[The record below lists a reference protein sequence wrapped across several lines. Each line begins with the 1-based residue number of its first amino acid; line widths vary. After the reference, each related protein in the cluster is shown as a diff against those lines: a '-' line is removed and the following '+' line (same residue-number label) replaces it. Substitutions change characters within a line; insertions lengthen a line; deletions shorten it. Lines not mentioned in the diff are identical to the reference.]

1 MTPPYGTTSIG
12 GTMAEAERYGA
23 TGGRAGGAGTAD
35 PQARDVIAA
44 FEARAAERP
53 EGPAL
58 TWGSR
63 TWTFRELDEAAD
75 RVAARLH
82 AAGIGPDD
90 RVAVLAGRTPQM
102 VAALIGVLKAG
113 AGYVPVDPGYPR
125 ERCALMLGDSRAA
138 ALLTHRELVGTVP
151 YDGPVLLLEEL
162 GQWPAAPAG
171 PRPEPVP
178 DQLAY
183 VIFTSGSTGRP
194 KGVMV
199 TRGGMSELVAAL
211 GTLVGRDRLDSVLAA
226 TPTSFDVSVNEIFV
240 PLCAGGSV
248 VLADDVFAVCDAD
261 APVAAATVSGV
272 PSALAQLAALGG
284 LAGRARTVFAAGE
297 ALPRT
302 LVRAMSGAGVTAV
315 FNMYGPTE
323 STVVAIAG
331 EVSAEEDGVPIGD
344 PLPAVGAYVL
354 DEDMRPVP
362 DGEPGELYLGG
373 RQVSRGYQSR
383 PGLTAEKFLPDPFSG
398 LPGARM
404 YRTGDRVRRRP
415 DGGPYEFL
423 GRWDDQVKLRGFRIE
438 LGEVEHALGAHPGV
452 VHAAVV
458 VREDVPGGPRLVAYT
473 TPDGPDAP
481 AAGELRDH
489 LRRTLPEYMVPNV
502 FVALG
507 ALPRTPAGKID
518 RNALPKPAART
529 RVKVHGNTAG

>member
-1 MTPPYGTTSIG
+1 MTEPEQYDVHAGRTGREVPDII
-12 GTMAEAERYGA
+12 EAF
-23 TGGRAGGAGTAD
+23 
-35 PQARDVIAA
+35 Q
-44 FEARAAERP
+44 ARAAERP
-53 EGPAL
+53 DAPAL

-63 TWTFRELDEAAD
+63 TWTFKELDEAAD
-75 RVAARLH
+75 RVAARLR

-102 VAALIGVLKAG
+102 VAALFGVLKAG

-125 ERCALMLGDSRAA
+125 ERCAHMLGDSGAA

-151 YDGPVLLLEEL
+151 FDGPVLLLEEM

-171 PRPEPVP
+171 PHAQPVR

-183 VIFTSGSTGRP
+183 VIFTSGSTGLP

-211 GTLVGRDRLDSVLAA
+211 GDLVGTDRLDAVLAA
-226 TPTSFDVSVNEIFV
+226 TPTSFDVSVYEIFV

-261 APVAAATVSGV
+261 APVSAATVSSV

-284 LAGRARTVFAAGE
+284 LAGRARTVFSGGE
-297 ALPRT
+297 ALPGP
-302 LVRAMSGAGVTAV
+302 LVRAMFEAGVTAV

-323 STVVAIAG
+323 NSVVAIAAAVTG
-331 EVSAEEDGVPIGD
+331 EEAAVPIGD
-344 PLPAVGAYVL
+344 ALPAVDAYVL
-354 DEDMRPVP
+354 DEDLRPVP
-362 DGEPGELYLGG
+362 DGESGELYLGG
-373 RQVSRGYQSR
+373 RQVSRGYQRR
-383 PGLTAEKFLPDPFSG
+383 PGLTAEKFLPDPFAG
-398 LPGARM
+398 TPGARM

-415 DGGPYEFL
+415 GGGPYEFL

-438 LGEVEHALGAHPGV
+438 LGEIEHALAAHPGV

-481 AAGELRDH
+481 AAGELREH
-489 LRRTLPEYMVPNV
+489 VRRTLPEYMVPNV

-507 ALPRTPAGKID
+507 ELPRTPAGKID
-518 RNALPKPAART
+518 RNALPKPAARA
-529 RVKVHGNTAG
+529 RVKIR

>member
-1 MTPPYGTTSIG
+1 MTDSEQYDVPAG
-12 GTMAEAERYGA
+12 R
-23 TGGRAGGAGTAD
+23 TGREV
-35 PQARDVIAA
+35 PDVIEA
-44 FEARAAERP
+44 FEARAAQHP

-63 TWTFRELDEAAD
+63 TWTFKELDEAAD
-75 RVAARLH
+75 RVAARLR
-82 AAGIGPDD
+82 AAGIGRDD

-102 VAALIGVLKAG
+102 VAALFGVLKAG

-125 ERCALMLGDSRAA
+125 ERCAHMLGDSGAA

-151 YDGPVLLLEEL
+151 FDGPVLLLEEM
-162 GQWPAAPAG
+162 GQWPATPAAPHA
-171 PRPEPVP
+171 RPVR

-199 TRGGMSELVAAL
+199 TRGGMSELVAGL
-211 GTLVGRDRLDSVLAA
+211 GDLVGTDRLHAVLAA
-226 TPTSFDVSVNEIFV
+226 TPTSFDVSVYEIFV

-261 APVAAATVSGV
+261 APVSAATVSSV

-284 LAGRARTVFAAGE
+284 LAGRARTVFSGGE
-297 ALPRT
+297 ALPGP
-302 LVRAMSGAGVTAV
+302 LVRAMFDAGVTAV

-323 STVVAIAG
+323 NSVVAIAAAVTG
-331 EVSAEEDGVPIGD
+331 EEAAVPIGD
-344 PLPAVGAYVL
+344 ALPAVDAYVL
-354 DEDMRPVP
+354 DEDLRPVP
-362 DGEPGELYLGG
+362 DGESGELYLGG
-373 RQVSRGYQSR
+373 RQVSRGYQRR
-383 PGLTAEKFLPDPFSG
+383 PGLTAEKFLPDPFAG
-398 LPGARM
+398 TPGARM

-415 DGGPYEFL
+415 GGGPYEFL

-438 LGEVEHALGAHPGV
+438 LGEIEHALGAHPGV

-458 VREDVPGGPRLVAYT
+458 VRQDVPGGPRLVAYT

-481 AAGELRDH
+481 AAGELREH
-489 LRRTLPEYMVPNV
+489 VRRTLPEYMVPNV
-502 FVALG
+502 FVAL
-507 ALPRTPAGKID
+507 AELPRTPAGKID
-518 RNALPKPAART
+518 RNALPKPAARA
-529 RVKVHGNTAG
+529 RVKIR

>member
-1 MTPPYGTTSIG
+1 
-12 GTMAEAERYGA
+12 MAEPDRHDAPAGRTDR
-23 TGGRAGGAGTAD
+23 TGGAAGTD
-35 PQARDVIAA
+35 PHVPDVIEA
-44 FEARAAERP
+44 FEARAAEHP
-53 EGPAL
+53 DGPAL
-58 TWGSR
+58 TWAAR
-63 TWTFRELDEAAD
+63 TWTFRELDEAAE
-75 RVAARLH
+75 RVAARLR
-82 AAGIGPDD
+82 AAGIGRDD

-102 VAALIGVLKAG
+102 VAALFGVLKAG

-125 ERCALMLGDSRAA
+125 DRCAHMLGDSGAA

-151 YDGPVLLLEEL
+151 YDGPVLLLEDL
-162 GQWPAAPAG
+162 GQWPATPAG
-171 PRPEPVP
+171 PRPRPVA

-199 TRGGMSELVAAL
+199 TRGGMSELVGAL

-226 TPTSFDVSVNEIFV
+226 TPTSFDVSVYEIFV

-261 APVAAATVSGV
+261 APAVAATVSSV
-272 PSALAQLAALGG
+272 PSALAQLSALGG
-284 LAGRARTVFAAGE
+284 LAGRARTVFSGGE

-302 LVRAMSGAGVTAV
+302 LVRTMCEAGVTAV

-323 STVVAIAG
+323 NSVVAIAAD
-331 EVSAEEDGVPIGD
+331 VTAEEPGVPIGHA
-344 PLPAVGAYVL
+344 LPAVAAYVL

-362 DGEPGELYLGG
+362 DGASGELYLGG
-373 RQVSRGYQSR
+373 RQVSRGYQRR
-383 PGLTAEKFLPDPFSG
+383 PGLTAEKFLPDPFSA

-438 LGEVEHALGAHPGV
+438 LGEVEHALAAHPGV

-458 VREDVPGGPRLVAYT
+458 VREDLPGGPRMVAYT

-489 LRRTLPEYMVPNV
+489 VRRILPEYMVPNV
-502 FVALG
+502 FVALDG
-507 ALPRTPAGKID
+507 LPRTPAGKID
-518 RNALPKPAART
+518 RNALPRPAART
-529 RVKVHGNTAG
+529 RVKLR

>member
-1 MTPPYGTTSIG
+1 MKSEQYDRP
-12 GTMAEAERYGA
+12 A
-23 TGGRAGGAGTAD
+23 GRAGQDA
-35 PQARDVIAA
+35 PDVITA
-44 FEARAAERP
+44 FEARAAQRP
-53 EGPAL
+53 DAPAL

-63 TWTFRELDEAAD
+63 TWTFRELDDAAG
-75 RVAARLH
+75 RVAARLR
-82 AAGIGPDD
+82 AAGIGRDD

-102 VAALIGVLKAG
+102 VAALFGVLKAG

-125 ERCALMLGDSRAA
+125 ERCAHMLGDSAAA

-162 GQWPAAPAG
+162 AQWPAASAG
-171 PRPEPVP
+171 PRPAPVP
-178 DQLAY
+178 EQLAY

-199 TRGGMSELVAAL
+199 TRGGMSELVAGL
-211 GTLVGRDRLDSVLAA
+211 GALVGADRLHSVLAA
-226 TPTSFDVSVNEIFV
+226 TPTSFDVSVYEIFV

-261 APVAAATVSGV
+261 APVSAATVSSV

-284 LAGRARTVFAAGE
+284 LAGRARTVFSGGE
-297 ALPRT
+297 ALPGP
-302 LVRAMSGAGVTAV
+302 LVRSMFDAGVTAV

-323 STVVAIAG
+323 NSVVAIAAAVTG
-331 EVSAEEDGVPIGD
+331 EEAAVPIGD
-344 PLPAVGAYVL
+344 ALPAVDAYVL
-354 DEDMRPVP
+354 DEDLRPVP

-373 RQVSRGYQSR
+373 RQVSRGYQRR
-383 PGLTAEKFLPDPFSG
+383 PGLTAERFLPDPFASA
-398 LPGARM
+398 PGARM

-415 DGGPYEFL
+415 GGGPYEFL

-438 LGEVEHALGAHPGV
+438 LGEVEHALAAHPGV

-458 VREDVPGGPRLVAYT
+458 VRDDGRGGPRLVAYT

-481 AAGELRDH
+481 AAGELREH
-489 LRRTLPEYMVPNV
+489 VRRTLPEYMVPNV

-507 ALPRTPAGKID
+507 ELPRTPAGKID
-518 RNALPKPAART
+518 RNALPAPASRT
-529 RVKVHGNTAG
+529 RVKVR